1 LICKEKVWLEK
12 LLKNNNMTSA
22 MGTSSE
28 QSLPEDIEKELA
40 NVQGVIKSLSVE
52 KDSLKSEVEQG
63 RQDLEII
70 KGKIS
75 DANKILFDINST
87 YQSKLD
93 DLKKKENY
101 LTEKESSL
109 EVYSNSLKDKELKIN
124 RLLQAFNSVKRIM
137 ST

>member
-1 LICKEKVWLEK
+1 
-12 LLKNNNMTSA
+12 MTSA